1 MLRSCTAQPP
11 WWCARRRR
19 ARMLR
24 RHNGVCVA
32 AALKSSY
39 VEVDVDTATAKLE
52 RKVGLLDITPLVR
65 DAAARSGVRNGLCT
79 VTSRHTTTALCVNEH
94 EERLFSDV
102 QRFLL
107 RLAPPEDTYKHNDIS
122 LRFPP
127 PGWHQGVE
135 EWRAQEPI
143 NAHSHLLGML
153 LGSCESFPLC
163 DGAMQIGQWQSLL
176 LIELDG
182 PRKRKVGVH
191 VLGE

>member
-1 MLRSCTAQPP
+1 VRS
-11 WWCARRRR
+11 
-19 ARMLR
+19 
-24 RHNGVCVA
+24 VVA
-32 AALKSSY
+32 ALQSSY
-39 VEVDVDTATAKLE
+39 VEVDVDTSTAKLE

-65 DAAARSGVRNGLCT
+65 DAVARSGVRNGLCT
-79 VTSRHTTTALCVNEH
+79 VTSRHTTTALCVNEN
-94 EERLFSDV
+94 EERLFADV

-107 RLAPPEDTYKHNDIS
+107 RLAPPEETYKHNDIS

-163 DGAMQIGQWQSLL
+163 DGVMQIGQWQSLL